1 MADLDFKTEL
11 IEKCKSGNHSAQ
23 YELYN
28 LYAKSM
34 YNICLRMMKNTM
46 DAEDM
51 LQSSFIDVYRKLHQ
65 FSFQSTPGAWIKR
78 IVVNNCTTELKKR
91 RLDLVPI
98 TERTEVTNEPFLQDQ
113 HFDITRI
120 KKALFKLP
128 DGYRIVL
135 SLYLMEGYD
144 HQEIA
149 SILDITESTSKSQ
162 YSRAR
167 KKLKQILLTDGIDA
181 LSMIK

>member
-1 MADLDFKTEL
+1 LADLDFKKEL
-11 IEKCKSGNHSAQ
+11 IEKCKAGSNTAQ
-23 YELYN
+23 YTLYN

-34 YNICLRMMKNTM
+34 YNICHRMMKNTM

-65 FSFQSTPGAWIKR
+65 FSYQSTPGAWIKR
-78 IVVNNCTTELKKR
+78 IVVNNCSTELKKR
-91 RLDLVPI
+91 KLHLVPI
-98 TERTEVTNEPFLQDQ
+98 TERAEISNEPVLQNYHYDVSQ
-113 HFDITRI
+113 I

-128 DGYRIVL
+128 DGYRVVL
-135 SLYLMEGYD
+135 SLYLIEGYD

-149 SILDITESTSKSQ
+149 SILDISPSTSKSQ

-167 KKLKQILLTDGIDA
+167 KKLKEILIADGIDTM
-181 LSMIK
+181 SMIK